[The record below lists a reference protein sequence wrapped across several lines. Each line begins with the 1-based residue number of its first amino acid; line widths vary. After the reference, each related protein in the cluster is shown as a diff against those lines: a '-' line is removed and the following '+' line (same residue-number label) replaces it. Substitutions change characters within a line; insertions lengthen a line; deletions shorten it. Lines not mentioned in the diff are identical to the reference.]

1 MELLHHS
8 LPEMFRDCARRFTGK
23 PAITFDGRTL
33 DFAAVDR
40 ISDRVAVALARRGIR
55 KGDRIGLYC
64 INSDWFPLAYF
75 GILKAGAVVV
85 PINLLLNP
93 KEVAFILNDAG
104 ARALFYHGVFAPA
117 VNALRPLTPDLAFCV
132 CIGALPPPQDI
143 PWAEFAEAEGPVP
156 VVRPTPL
163 VAFNPAEDL
172 AAILYTSGTTGRPKG
187 AMLTH
192 RNLVSNIRSTLQAMQ
207 VQPGEER
214 FLVILPL
221 FHAFAAMACMFLP
234 LMSGSTMVP
243 LSRFDPLHVAK
254 MIAAERITLFM
265 GVPSMYV
272 ALLRLPDAVV
282 PHFETLKFC
291 VSGGAALPV
300 AVMREFETRF
310 GKKIYEGD
318 GPTECSPVTC
328 VNPIGGRTKSG
339 TVGLPVPD
347 VEMKI
352 VDEQGQDVPD
362 GTIGEICVR
371 GPNVMKGYWK
381 LPEETKEAFF
391 GDWFRTGD
399 LGTRDADGYFSIV
412 DRKKD
417 MIIVNG
423 MNIYPRIIE
432 EVLARCEGVREVA
445 VVGEPHKM
453 HGEIPVAYVALKEGV
468 PTSERVG
475 ITVAQLRTC
484 CLASLGRHEVPRK
497 FFFLSELPK
506 NAAGKIMKRELRK
519 HGELER
525 GVLSRTPDA

>member
-1 MELLHHS
+1 MEFADCS
-8 LPEMFRDCARRFTGK
+8 LPDMFRAGVRQFARQ
-23 PAITFDGRTL
+23 PAIVFDGRTL

-40 ISDRVAVALARRGIR
+40 ISDRVAAALARRGIR

-93 KEVAFILNDAG
+93 KEIAFILNDAG
-104 ARALFYHGVFAPA
+104 ARALFYHGAFAPA
-117 VNALRPLTPDLAFCV
+117 VNALRLLAPDLAFCV
-132 CIGALPPPQDI
+132 CIGAPAAAATLPDI
-143 PWAEFAEAEGPVP
+143 PWTEFAEAEGPA
-156 VVRPTPL
+156 PL
-163 VAFNPAEDL
+163 VVFNPAEDL

-187 AMLTH
+187 TMLTH
-192 RNLVSNIRSTLQAMQ
+192 RNLVSNIRSTLQAMH

-243 LSRFDPLHVAK
+243 LARFDPLHVAK
-254 MIAAERITLFM
+254 MIAAERITLLM

-328 VNPIGGRTKSG
+328 VNPIGGETKPG
-339 TVGLPVPD
+339 TVGRPVPD

-352 VDEQGQDVPD
+352 VDEQGRDVPD
-362 GTIGEICVR
+362 GMIGEICVR

-381 LPEETKEAFF
+381 LPAETKEAFF

-399 LGTRDADGYFSIV
+399 LGTRDADGYFSIL
-412 DRKKD
+412 DRRKD

-423 MNIYPRIIE
+423 MNIYPRMIE
-432 EVLARCEGVREVA
+432 EVLAQCEGVREAA
-445 VVGEPHKM
+445 VVGEPHPM

-468 PTSERVG
+468 PTSKSVG
-475 ITVAQLRTC
+475 MTIAQLRAC
-484 CLASLGRHEVPRK
+484 CLENLGRHEVPRK
-497 FFFLSELPK
+497 FFFLPELPK

-519 HGELER
+519 HGEIER
-525 GVLSRTPDA
+525 GVRSRTTDDG

>member
-1 MELLHHS
+1 MESADCS
-8 LPEMFRDCARRFTGK
+8 LPELFRSGVCRFSSQQ
-23 PAITFDGRTL
+23 AIAFDSRSL

-40 ISDRVAVALARRGIR
+40 ISDRVAAALHRRGIR

-85 PINLLLNP
+85 PVNLLLNP
-93 KEVAFILNDAG
+93 KEIAFVLNDAG
-104 ARALFYHGVFAPA
+104 ARALFYHSAFAPA
-117 VNALRPLTPDLAFCV
+117 VTILRPLAPGLEFYV
-132 CIGALPPPQDI
+132 GIGAPPPAPDI
-143 PWAEFAEAEGPVP
+143 PWAEFAESEGAAPDIS
-156 VVRPTPL
+156 
-163 VAFNPAEDL
+163 FNPAKDL

-192 RNLVSNIRSTLQAMQ
+192 RNLVSNIRSTLQAMH

-221 FHAFAAMACMFLP
+221 FHAFATMACMFLP

-243 LSRFDPLHVAK
+243 LLRFDPLHVTK
-254 MIAAERITLFM
+254 MIEAERITLFM

-272 ALLRLPDAVV
+272 ALLRLPDSVV
-282 PHFETLKFC
+282 PHLKTLKFC

-300 AVMREFETRF
+300 AVMREFEERF

-318 GPTECSPVTC
+318 GPTECSPVTS
-328 VNPIGGRTKSG
+328 VNPIGGRTKPG
-339 TVGLPVPD
+339 TIGLPVQG

-352 VDEQGQDVPD
+352 MDEQGRDVAD
-362 GTIGEICVR
+362 GIIGEICVR
-371 GPNVMKGYWK
+371 GANVMKGYWG
-381 LPEETKEAFF
+381 LPDETREAFF
-391 GDWFRTGD
+391 GEWFRTGD
-399 LGTRDADGYFSIV
+399 LGTRDADGYFSIL
-412 DRKKD
+412 DRRKD

-432 EVLARCEGVREVA
+432 EVLARCAGVREAA
-445 VVGEPHKM
+445 VVGEPHAM

-468 PTSERVG
+468 PPSDKVG
-475 ITVAQLRTC
+475 IMATQLRTC

-497 FFFLSELPK
+497 FFFLPELPK

-519 HGELER
+519 HGEVER
-525 GVLSRTPDA
+525 GVAIQES